1 MLDRSGHVRMIGG
14 GCTPERDP
22 PAGVQGPLIPR
33 ASGLPG
39 IFSLTRAWVRGS
51 VESCRPSV
59 GRVNLENR
67 TVAGTTR
74 PNLQGSP
81 GPRRRPE
88 VSQGSKLSDG
98 EFDPG
103 SGRTLAAC
111 LKHASRAG
119 VGRGATRG
127 FSSSGERVSNTWAT
141 YPGDGDN
148 PGKPGLIPDAL
159 PWGHPWGRKR
169 LGASPSAPGW
179 ARGLSARWWGNGPPR
194 R

>member
-1 MLDRSGHVRMIGG
+1 MS
-14 GCTPERDP
+14 
-22 PAGVQGPLIPR
+22 VQGPLTPR
-33 ASGLPG
+33 ASGPCEDLL
-39 IFSLTRAWVRGS
+39 LTRAWVRGS
-51 VESCRPSV
+51 VKSCRPSWRA
-59 GRVNLENR
+59 GRTLKTEQWQERCGR
-67 TVAGTTR
+67 TCKDPPGRGT
-74 PNLQGSP
+74 
-81 GPRRRPE
+81 RPE
-88 VSQGSKLSDG
+88 VSRGSKLSDG

-119 VGRGATRG
+119 VGCRATCS
-127 FSSSGERVSNTWAT
+127 FSSSGERVSNTWVT

-169 LGASPSAPGW
+169 WGASPSAPGW
-179 ARGLSARWWGNGPPR
+179 ARGLSASWWGNGPPR